1 MFRVGI
7 VLAALGAGTGPGG
20 CQYFAGDDSDNTG
33 APFTFYAG
41 TSMDDRHEVSAVLDP
56 ASGMCI
62 FPSASCGDESLDF
75 SCCGKTAATDG
86 AAGHATTVNTIALV
100 VVLVVP
106 SVLMRMRQRCRPAE
120 QGDAGA
126 AEPAEQPGRARCAV
140 LIVMGLV
147 IALEVYVSILLAN
160 ITQSKL
166 SVADRNAL
174 LAADSFLTPVMD
186 VFQFLEDAV
195 MVKINFAIGQ
205 GSVPAVRAILGV
217 GVIGGLG
224 TGAMAAGLVT
234 VVAFIPAAAQ
244 GVLAPFVSGASVG
257 CSLLPTAAEVV
268 MESRTYLLLRAWCW
282 PLAFMNMALRGF
294 LMGSGEVVS
303 YFMSGIVQ
311 LAIQAVGLFVF
322 FAKNPSLDCLGWIAL
337 AKVGA
342 DTCSIICALVSKRD
356 LRERYGLL
364 KMTLPS
370 QDVQRN
376 QPFIEGNLTPMDIS
390 TAEEEVST
398 RRSTRGS
405 SRIQAGLGVAQGV
418 RTEAIREG
426 LCAMVLDVSFQLGIT
441 TGTYTA
447 GAAMGIGPLYQVGAM
462 QNAFPTYGLSYVVGL
477 AYSVRIVGSRFVGQR
492 KYKEFRG
499 LYSYAAVYVVVLAI
513 VAGGSTLPFARAI
526 SLDLAEQSCEFA
538 FNSQCTPVYTS
549 VFGGGTSSGAPLQT
563 TFYLFGPILLGI
575 AGYRILKAGMYCV
588 FDFQFMAVAGA
599 STFVC
604 VFIPAILVARYVI
617 DQPWAIVA
625 AMYLPAWV
633 LVAIFGVRMRS
644 NVAKMVAGDHGPW
657 RRNDLAATTI
667 IQQES

>member
-1 MFRVGI
+1 
-7 VLAALGAGTGPGG
+7 
-20 CQYFAGDDSDNTG
+20 
-33 APFTFYAG
+33 
-41 TSMDDRHEVSAVLDP
+41 
-56 ASGMCI
+56 
-62 FPSASCGDESLDF
+62 
-75 SCCGKTAATDG
+75 
-86 AAGHATTVNTIALV
+86 VNTIALV

-106 SVLMRMRQRCRPAE
+106 SVLMRMRQRCR
-120 QGDAGA
+120 GDAQGEDSPA
-126 AEPAEQPGRARCAV
+126 QPAEQPSRARCAV
-140 LIVMGLV
+140 LIVMALV
-147 IALEVYVSILLAN
+147 IALEIYVSILLAN

-224 TGAMAAGLVT
+224 TGAMAAGIVT
-234 VVAFIPAAAQ
+234 VVAFIPVAAQ
-244 GVLAPFVSGASVG
+244 AVLAPFVLGSSVG
-257 CSLLPTAAEVV
+257 CALLPTAAEVV
-268 MESRTYLLLRAWCW
+268 AESSTYLLLRAWCW

-303 YFMSGIVQ
+303 YFLSGIVQ

-322 FAKNPSLDCLGWIAL
+322 FEKNPSLDCLGWIAL
-337 AKVGA
+337 AKVVA
-342 DTCSIICALVSKRD
+342 DTCSIVAALISKRE
-356 LRERYGLL
+356 LRDRYGLL
-364 KMTLPS
+364 KPSLPA
-370 QDVQRN
+370 QEVQRN
-376 QPFIEGNLTPMDIS
+376 QPFIEADVTPMEIS
-390 TAEEEVST
+390 TSEEEPST
-398 RRSTRGS
+398 RRSVRGS
-405 SRIQAGLGVAQGV
+405 TRIQAGLEVAQGV

-492 KYKEFRG
+492 QYKSFKG

-513 VAGGSTLPFARAI
+513 VAAGSTLPFARAI

-538 FNSQCTPVYTS
+538 FNSQCIPVYTS
-549 VFGGGTSSGAPLQT
+549 VFGGGTSSGAPLET

-588 FDFQFMAVAGA
+588 FDFQFMALAGA
-599 STFVC
+599 ASFVC
-604 VFIPAILVARYVI
+604 CFIPAILVARYLI
-617 DQPWAIVA
+617 NQPWAVVA

-633 LVAIFGVRMRS
+633 LVVVFGLRMRR
-644 NVAKMVAGDHGPW
+644 NVAKMVAGDPGPW

-667 IQQES
+667 IQEGS